1 MRRHAKLLNIALIG
15 FADSKYHHRGWR
27 EKHDLRA
34 DQDSSFTGTL
44 MEEKSQTVLRHVLE
58 TQFSDSHPRVDPH
71 SSPEAGIFNK
81 LKAAYDA
88 CMDEERLRTIGSK
101 PLLDI
106 LRKVEKLFPAAR
118 PHSTSE
124 PFPKLPHQAQ
134 KGLVYEGE
142 NQLTAT
148 VAYLAS
154 IGVDALVS
162 FDVGVSH
169 VSLAELSSV

>member
-1 MRRHAKLLNIALIG
+1 
-15 FADSKYHHRGWR
+15 
-27 EKHDLRA
+27 
-34 DQDSSFTGTL
+34 
-44 MEEKSQTVLRHVLE
+44 MEEKSQTLLRHVLE
-58 TQFSDSHPRVDPH
+58 TPFSDSHPRVDPR
-71 SSPEAGIFNK
+71 SSPEASIFNK
-81 LKAAYDA
+81 LKDAYDA
-88 CMDEERLRTIGSK
+88 CMDEERLRVLGSK

-124 PFPKLPHQAQ
+124 TFPMMPHQAQ

-142 NQLTAT
+142 NQLANT

-162 FDVGVSH
+162 FNVGVSH
-169 VSLAELSSV
+169 ISLIKSCIA